1 MSSKN
6 NTGDTSPNRIIISKG
21 GDMAP
26 RKLDPDTNITD
37 RSFAQPNPNLPEE
50 KLEPKAHASAQDEAE
65 ALKKHSSTNRSHS
78 SEDQDDEQGSE

>member
-1 MSSKN
+1 MGSKN
-6 NTGDTSPNRIIISKG
+6 NAGNTSPNRIIISKG

-26 RKLDPDTNITD
+26 RKLDPNTNITD

-65 ALKKHSSTNRSHS
+65 AIKKHSANSRSHS
-78 SEDQDDEQGSE
+78 PEDHDGQDSE